1 MALTKK
7 QIWRR
12 FQDYFFISL
21 GTMIYAFGFSAFI
34 LPHDVVIGGVAG
46 VSTLLFFTLKVPIA
60 VASYGLNLI
69 LLAIA
74 YKVVGKN
81 FVMGTIF
88 GTTMISVNLGWC
100 IPLCGDIFH
109 LDPFMSCVIGGVMA
123 GVGIGMCF
131 IHGGSTG
138 GTDII
143 AAMVSKHSNVS
154 IGRMMIYV
162 DMCIISSSFFIFHR
176 IETVVY
182 GLTVLFFSS
191 YMADLIINTNRQA
204 MQFTIFSTKWM
215 QIADAINNEAHR
227 GCTVFDGV
235 GWYSKR
241 PVKMLLVMCRKIESV
256 GIFRIIKTIDPDAIV
271 TQTNVNGVYGQGFDR
286 IKVRIPKQNNEL
298 SEAIQADTTSDY
310 GHGYGHSAEPGGPT
324 RRPSQHGTLGGS
336 PADEGRGGPVRI

>member
-1 MALTKK
+1 
-7 QIWRR
+7 
-12 FQDYFFISL
+12 
-21 GTMIYAFGFSAFI
+21 
-34 LPHDVVIGGVAG
+34 
-46 VSTLLFFTLKVPIA
+46 
-60 VASYGLNLI
+60 
-69 LLAIA
+69 
-74 YKVVGKN
+74 
-81 FVMGTIF
+81 
-88 GTTMISVNLGWC
+88 
-100 IPLCGDIFH
+100 
-109 LDPFMSCVIGGVMA
+109 MA

-241 PVKMLLVMCRKIESV
+241 PVKMLMVMCRKIESV

-286 IKVRIPKQNNEL
+286 IKVRIPKNNSEL

-310 GHGYGHSAEPGGPT
+310 GHGYGHSTEPGGPT

-336 PADEGRGGPVRI
+336 PADEGCGGPVRI

>member
-7 QIWRR
+7 QILRR
-12 FQDYFFISL
+12 VQDYFFITL
-21 GTMIYAFGFSAFI
+21 GTTIYAFGFSAFI

-46 VSTLLFFTLKVPIA
+46 VSTLLFFTLKIPIA

-88 GTTMISVNLGWC
+88 GATMISVNLGWC
-100 IPLCGDIFH
+100 IPVGGDIFH
-109 LDPFMSCVIGGVMA
+109 LDPFMSCVIGGVLS
-123 GVGIGMCF
+123 GVGIGICF

-138 GTDII
+138 GTDIV

-162 DMCIISSSFFIFHR
+162 DMCIISSSYFIFYR
-176 IETVVY
+176 VETVVY
-182 GLTVLFFSS
+182 GLIVLFFSS

-241 PVKMLLVMCRKIESV
+241 PVKMLMVMCRKIESV
-256 GIFRIIKTIDPDAIV
+256 GIFRIIKSIDPDAIV

-286 IKVRIPKQNNEL
+286 IKVKLPKQNDL
-298 SEAIQADTTSDY
+298 SATIKADTTSDY
-310 GHGYGHSAEPGGPT
+310 GNRHSGDASNVASSLSQGETAE
-324 RRPSQHGTLGGS
+324 SS
-336 PADEGRGGPVRI
+336 AADEGCGGSVRM